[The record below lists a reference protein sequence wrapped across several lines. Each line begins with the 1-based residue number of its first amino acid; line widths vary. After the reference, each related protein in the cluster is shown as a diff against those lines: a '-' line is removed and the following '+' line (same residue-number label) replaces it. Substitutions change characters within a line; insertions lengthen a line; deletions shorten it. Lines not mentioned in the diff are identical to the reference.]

1 MSHLNEV
8 TRSQSVGESL
18 FHPGMSASARPM
30 APCKGFWPPVP
41 RPPSIRCC
49 LKPRIWPLEAPA
61 ADWSLG
67 WWRHAK
73 TQDTCSVS
81 CLANFSLCPAS
92 SPRTIWKQLARS
104 SRLCQRQSSARR
116 FAFCWGRQRRR
127 LEGIWQCLRHYLP
140 RSCQFHPP
148 RRLQASK
155 KCLLAPRGPER
166 LTLFLETPRMTN
178 IQKLNHG
185 LLGIQLNKPTLANPG
200 HTKSQILNIRWLWT
214 MEWTL
219 CVCVL
224 PSYTGHGVWWHLY
237 KPHADLHGL
246 MYCTFRFARGPSRP
260 SLSQC
265 VPAHFG
271 WNCWTRFS
279 TAVFLQQGFAFLLA
293 SVRQNQTGT
302 SFNFQ
307 NQSNVFMSARLI

>member
-1 MSHLNEV
+1 M
-8 TRSQSVGESL
+8 
-18 FHPGMSASARPM
+18 
-30 APCKGFWPPVP
+30 
-41 RPPSIRCC
+41 
-49 LKPRIWPLEAPA
+49 
-61 ADWSLG
+61 
-67 WWRHAK
+67 
-73 TQDTCSVS
+73 
-81 CLANFSLCPAS
+81 
-92 SPRTIWKQLARS
+92 
-104 SRLCQRQSSARR
+104 
-116 FAFCWGRQRRR
+116 
-127 LEGIWQCLRHYLP
+127 
-140 RSCQFHPP
+140 
-148 RRLQASK
+148 
-155 KCLLAPRGPER
+155 
-166 LTLFLETPRMTN
+166 
-178 IQKLNHG
+178 G

-279 TAVFLQQGFAFLLA
+279 TTVGFCSRDSLSSSHRFDRTKLEPVSIFKTNPMSLCRPGLYSPPALHVSVLA
-293 SVRQNQTGT
+293 RK
-302 SFNFQ
+302 
-307 NQSNVFMSARLI
+307 